1 MPTTSLTYVFD
12 AYCGWCHGFGPA
24 LREFVAARADRIEVK
39 VISGGLFLGGN
50 RAPLGAMPHVE
61 QANRRITDL
70 TGATFGDGYR
80 RLAEDGSFV
89 MDSEAA
95 AIGFAALRS
104 EDPERAL
111 VLAGA
116 MQHAFYVDGRS
127 LSDASTYVEIAE
139 TNGLDADAVL
149 ARRDSADAAAS
160 AAADFA
166 RARDLGA
173 SSFPTLL
180 VHTPTGVARL
190 GGPTST
196 ATQLSAALDHHD
208 HATGI
213 SA

>member
-1 MPTTSLTYVFD
+1 MGSEM
-12 AYCGWCHGFGPA
+12 CI
-24 LREFVAARADRIEVK
+24 RDR
-39 VISGGLFLGGN
+39 
-50 RAPLGAMPHVE
+50 
-61 QANRRITDL
+61 
-70 TGATFGDGYR
+70 
-80 RLAEDGSFV
+80 
-89 MDSEAA
+89 
-95 AIGFAALRS
+95 RS

-111 VLAGA
+111 VLAEA
-116 MQHAFYVDGRS
+116 MQHAFYVEGRS
-127 LSDASTYVEIAE
+127 LSDASTYVRIAE
-139 TNGLDADAVL
+139 TNGLDPDAVL

-196 ATQLSAALDHHD
+196 ATQLGAALDHHD

>member
-24 LREFVAARADRIEVK
+24 LREFVAARADRVEVE
-39 VISGGLFLGGN
+39 VISGGLFLQGN
-50 RAPLGAMPHVE
+50 RAPLAAMPHVE

-70 TGATFGDGYR
+70 TGATFGKGYR
-80 RLAEDGSFV
+80 RLAEDGSFI

-95 AIGFAALRS
+95 AIGFAALRA

-127 LSDASTYVEIAE
+127 LSHTSTYMRIAE
-139 TNGLDADAVL
+139 TNGLDPDAVL
-149 ARRDSADAAAS
+149 ARHDSADAAAG

-196 ATQLSAALDHHD
+196 ASQLSAALDHHD
-208 HATGI
+208 HVTGI

>member
-1 MPTTSLTYVFD
+1 MPTTNLTYVFD

-24 LREFVAARADRIEVK
+24 LREFFAARADRVEVE
-39 VISGGLFLGGN
+39 VISGGLFVGGN
-50 RAPLGAMPHVE
+50 RAPLDAMPHVE
-61 QANRRITDL
+61 QANRRIADL
-70 TGATFGDGYR
+70 TGATFGDAYQ

-89 MDSEAA
+89 MDSQAA

-104 EDPERAL
+104 AAPERAL

-127 LSDASTYVEIAE
+127 LSDASTYMWIAE
-139 TNGLDADAVL
+139 TNGLDPDAVL
-149 ARRDSADAAAS
+149 ARRDSADAAAD

-166 RARDLGA
+166 RARDLGV

-208 HATGI
+208 KATGI

>member
-24 LREFVAARADRIEVK
+24 LRELVAARADRVEVE

-50 RAPLGAMPHVE
+50 RAPLGAMPHVA

-80 RLAEDGSFV
+80 RLAEDGSFI

-95 AIGFAALRS
+95 AVGFAALRS
-104 EDPERAL
+104 QDPERAL

-127 LSDASTYVEIAE
+127 LSDASTYRRIAE
-139 TNGLDADAVL
+139 TNGLDPDAVL
-149 ARRDSADAAAS
+149 ARRDSADAAVS

-166 RARDLGA
+166 RARDLGVA
-173 SSFPTLL
+173 SFPTLL

-196 ATQLSAALDHHD
+196 ATQLSAALDHHEQ
-208 HATGI
+208 ATGI

>member
-1 MPTTSLTYVFD
+1 
-12 AYCGWCHGFGPA
+12 
-24 LREFVAARADRIEVK
+24 
-39 VISGGLFLGGN
+39 
-50 RAPLGAMPHVE
+50 
-61 QANRRITDL
+61 
-70 TGATFGDGYR
+70 
-80 RLAEDGSFV
+80 

-116 MQHAFYVDGRS
+116 MQHAFYVDGLS
-127 LSDASTYVEIAE
+127 LSDASTYLRIAE
-139 TNGLDADAVL
+139 TNGLDPDAVL